1 MNGLHCDTNLAQDS
15 KFISCVAKFSVLK
28 VGHFHS
34 KITDKIV
41 VKKCC
46 SWGGEMRRDETPKRS
61 PLATKHK
68 LLVFIGIGIAQCGV
82 YTW

>member
-15 KFISCVAKFSVLK
+15 KFIPCEAEFSVLK
-28 VGHFHS
+28 VGHFHP

-46 SWGGEMRRDETPKRS
+46 SWSGEMRRNETPERS

-68 LLVFIGIGIAQCGV
+68 LLVFIGIGIAQSWV
-82 YTW
+82 YT